1 MERERKIESVT
12 VIEGETGKSDR
23 DSKTDEKTVGHRERE
38 RNSGIKKETE
48 KDLDTERETGTD
60 R

>member
-38 RNSGIKKETE
+38 RETV
-48 KDLDTERETGTD
+48 G
-60 R
+60 